1 MEVPQREDEPCWV
14 QRYVSQLS
22 FPSAWIINPNT
33 RVRSDSPPR
42 KSSDAEE
49 EKEHSPRKD
58 HVQDYTLARKI
69 DRVSADD
76 VLQTVFKNY
85 IELSGD
91 GKVSS
96 DPCIRGGIAL
106 LNDRP
111 CVVLATHKGHDA
123 NFGMA
128 NPAGYRIVS
137 QLELGTTVLGTNV
150 RY

>member
-1 MEVPQREDEPCWV
+1 MKPR
-14 QRYVSQLS
+14 
-22 FPSAWIINPNT
+22 IINPNPPS
-33 RVRSDSPPR
+33 RSDSPPR
-42 KSSDAEE
+42 RSSDADEDVE
-49 EKEHSPRKD
+49 GKPNSQS
-58 HVQDYTLARKI
+58 VQDYTLARKI
-69 DRVSADD
+69 DRVAADD

-137 QLELGTTVLGTNV
+137 
-150 RY
+150 Y

>member
-1 MEVPQREDEPCWV
+1 M
-14 QRYVSQLS
+14 
-22 FPSAWIINPNT
+22 
-33 RVRSDSPPR
+33 
-42 KSSDAEE
+42 
-49 EKEHSPRKD
+49 
-58 HVQDYTLARKI
+58 QDYTLARKI

-76 VLQTVFKNY
+76 VLQTVFKSY

-96 DPCIRGGIAL
+96 DSCIRGGIAL

-137 QLELGTTVLGTNV
+137 TNLPDPIWSEMLIPH
-150 RY
+150 Y